1 MTQTPYEPPKSRLAN
16 AFSRRNNQPG
26 EFDIAE
32 CLADAWSLTW
42 ASFPTWLAV
51 GTIGSILLL
60 ISTILFVPLFIVVP
74 VLAWGGA
81 LYYLNVIDDRER
93 FGDLFAGFST
103 YASALLAIGGWYL
116 GTLLIGFIGQGLQMI
131 GSLTGSDWMTGLGV
145 IANLVWTVAIV
156 SRLYFGPFFIVDQG
170 MGPIEALQASWDA
183 TQAQKLRTAGL
194 FVISSLVGLS
204 GVVALFVGVVVTVNM
219 FFLMWA
225 SGYRQMVQMVSGPAG
240 TPVRAFEVEPRA
252 ITTS

>member
-1 MTQTPYEPPKSRLAN
+1 MTQNPYEPPKSRLAD

-103 YASALLAIGGWYL
+103 YVSALLAIGGWYL

-131 GSLTGSDWMTGLGV
+131 ASLSGSDWMTGLGV

-204 GVVALFVGVVVTVNM
+204 GLLALFVGVVFTMNM

-252 ITTS
+252 INTS